1 MKKDIGADAAAVAYE
16 SYNAAKEQ
24 GVDLLMIDTAG
35 RLQNKANL
43 MEELAKIIRVLKK
56 QDEALPHEV
65 LLVLDSTTGQNA
77 FSQVEVFKEMVNVS
91 GLILTKLDG
100 SAKGGVLVGLADQF
114 GLPVYAIGVGEAAED
129 LQTFNA
135 RAYARALM
143 GLE

>member
-1 MKKDIGADAAAVAYE
+1 
-16 SYNAAKEQ
+16 
-24 GVDLLMIDTAG
+24 
-35 RLQNKANL
+35 
-43 MEELAKIIRVLKK
+43 
-56 QDEALPHEV
+56 
-65 LLVLDSTTGQNA
+65 
-77 FSQVEVFKEMVNVS
+77 MVNVS